1 MCCQGTKE
9 FLRMFMRKRGFL
21 RRNNDTKVNIQFT
34 TVRIKIRMVVII
46 KQTETNTLR
55 GAIKKLNDE

>member
-1 MCCQGTKE
+1 
-9 FLRMFMRKRGFL
+9 MRKRGFL